1 MTAIAPVN
9 RPDIAEKAEQVL
21 EQAAAAGI
29 MVATA
34 ESCTGGLLAA
44 ALTAIEGESN
54 AFDRGFV
61 TYTGDAKQDLLG
73 LDRAFLARHGEVSEE
88 TARAMAQAVLDRSK
102 AGLVCATTGYTGK
115 AEPGGEDGLVYI
127 AAMHRDRR
135 LLLRECHFG
144 ERDRAEARHL
154 TVEAALDM
162 LIEALADLRRHT

>member
-1 MTAIAPVN
+1 MLLRQKGAFARPTCGCNGAGNFTGAPVVSAPPQARRRLAMTAIAPVN

-61 TYTGDAKQDLLG
+61 TYTGDAKQD
-73 LDRAFLARHGEVSEE
+73 
-88 TARAMAQAVLDRSK
+88 
-102 AGLVCATTGYTGK
+102 
-115 AEPGGEDGLVYI
+115 
-127 AAMHRDRR
+127 
-135 LLLRECHFG
+135 
-144 ERDRAEARHL
+144 
-154 TVEAALDM
+154 
-162 LIEALADLRRHT
+162 